1 MSQTGYTPIQLYR
14 TTTSGAAPDAAN
26 LNAGELAININDA
39 DMALYA
45 ENQSGVVKR
54 LMNNPAGLKYPTADG
69 TANQIIKTD
78 GAGNLTFVTPASP
91 GTGTV
96 TSVSGTGTV
105 SGLTLS
111 GTVTSS
117 GSLTLGGSIT
127 GFVATGGALGTPS
140 SGTLSS
146 CTGLSLTS
154 GVTGTLPIANGG
166 TGTTTPS
173 LVAGSNITISGT
185 WPNQTVTSTGGG
197 GGSGTVTS
205 VGMTVPS
212 FLSVS
217 PSSISSSGT
226 FAVTFSTSTN
236 IYIGQNSGFSN
247 TTGTLNTVI
256 GYNASVNNSTGY
268 GVVAIGEKSQ
278 QVCTA
283 IENTSVGWQSLSLM
297 VSGQQNTAIGS
308 NAMSLCASG
317 DLNTA
322 VGRSALSNSSMTGS
336 QNVAIGALAFNGN
349 TTGSYNT
356 VIGTVAGQANT
367 TGDGNIVVGGLTAA
381 GSNSPVFSLS
391 TTSNR
396 IVMGSSA
403 ATNAYV
409 QVAWTVVSDARDKT
423 NFAPVPHG
431 LDFVNKLLPTAY
443 QFKIS
448 REDDTPTGIVRYGF
462 KAQDILE
469 LEGNV
474 PVIIDN
480 EDVEKLRFNSDSLI
494 PVLVN
499 AIKELTNRLEI
510 LENKVM

>member
-14 TTTSGAAPDAAN
+14 TSTSGASPTSGN
-26 LNAGELAININDA
+26 LIAGELAINYNTA
-39 DMALYA
+39 DMSVWAL
-45 ENQSGVVKR
+45 NTGGSVIR
-54 LMNNPAGLKYPTADG
+54 LMNNPAGLKYPTVDG

-78 GAGNLTFVTPASP
+78 GAGNLTFVTPA
-91 GTGTV
+91 TGTV
-96 TSVSGTGTV
+96 TSVTGTAPV
-105 SGLTLS
+105 
-111 GTVTSS
+111 VSS
-117 GSLTLGGSIT
+117 GGATPAISMAAATTSVNGYLTSTDWNIFNGKYS
-127 GFVATGGALGTPS
+127 TGGALGTPS

-146 CTGLSLTS
+146 CTGLSLTT
-154 GVTGTLPIANGG
+154 GVSGTLPVANGG
-166 TGTTTPS
+166 TGTTTPA
-173 LVAGSNITISGT
+173 LVAGTNVTITGT
-185 WPNQTVTSTGGG
+185 WPNQTINATGGG
-197 GGSGTVTS
+197 GGGGTVTS

-226 FAVTFSTSTN
+226 FAVTFATTDN
-236 IYIGQNSGFSN
+236 IYIGPTTGASN
-247 TTGTLNTVI
+247 TTGYSNT
-256 GYNASVNNSTGY
+256 
-268 GVVAIGEKSQ
+268 AIGSKASESN
-278 QVCTA
+278 VAGYENTA
-283 IENTSVGWQSLSLM
+283 IGNEALRNMTAGL
-297 VSGQQNTAIGS
+297 QNTAIGS
-308 NAMSLCASG
+308 YAMSFGSSG
-317 DLNTA
+317 SGNTA
-322 VGRSALSNSSMTGS
+322 VGRTTLNSIGMTGS
-336 QNVAIGALAFNGN
+336 YNVAIGLSAGN
-349 TTGSYNT
+349 SNTSGNSNTFIGVQSGGNNSSGS
-356 VIGTVAGQANT
+356 
-367 TGDGNIVVGGLTAA
+367 GNIAIGPMTAA
-381 GSNSPVFSLS
+381 SLNLPVFSLS
-391 TTSNR
+391 TVDNR
-396 IVMGSSA
+396 IVMGSTA

-462 KAQDILE
+462 KAQDILA
-469 LEGNV
+469 LAGYV

>member
-1 MSQTGYTPIQLYR
+1 MTVNYTTLL
-14 TTTSGAAPDAAN
+14 G
-26 LNAGELAININDA
+26 LA
-39 DMALYA
+39 
-45 ENQSGVVKR
+45 K
-54 LMNNPAGLKYPTADG
+54 P
-69 TANQIIKTD
+69 
-78 GAGNLTFVTPASP
+78 
-91 GTGTV
+91 
-96 TSVSGTGTV
+96 VSGTE
-105 SGLTLS
+105 S
-111 GTVTSS
+111 GTWGDTVNNN
-117 GSLTLGGSIT
+117 LTDYLDDAI
-127 GFVATGGALGTPS
+127 AGAQII
-140 SGTLSS
+140 SGTLTTVTLSKTTGSS
-146 CTGLSLTS
+146 LSQAGTGATGSSQYQIIRCTGAPASLLTIIVPAANKTYVVINATSTSQSVKIVGAGPTAGVTITS
-154 GVTGTLPIANGG
+154 GKTSIVSWNGSDFVEITPSTISGTLPVANGG

-173 LVAGSNITISGT
+173 LVGGTNVTISGT
-185 WPNQTVTSTGGG
+185 WPNQTVNSTG

-236 IYIGQNSGFSN
+236 IYIGQNSGSSN
-247 TTGTLNTVI
+247 TTGTLNTAI
-256 GYNASVNNSTGY
+256 GSNASVNNSTGY

-308 NAMSLCASG
+308 NAMSLSASG

-322 VGRSALSNSSMTGS
+322 VGRSALSSGSMTGS
-336 QNVAIGALAFNGN
+336 QNVAIGALAFNAN

-356 VIGTVAGQANT
+356 VIGTVAGQGNT
-367 TGDGNIVVGGLTAA
+367 TGNGNIAVGGLTAA

-448 REDDTPTGIVRYGF
+448 REDDTPIGIVRYGF

-474 PVIIDN
+474 PVIVDN

-499 AIKELTNRLEI
+499 AIKELTARLET
-510 LENKVM
+510 LENKVA